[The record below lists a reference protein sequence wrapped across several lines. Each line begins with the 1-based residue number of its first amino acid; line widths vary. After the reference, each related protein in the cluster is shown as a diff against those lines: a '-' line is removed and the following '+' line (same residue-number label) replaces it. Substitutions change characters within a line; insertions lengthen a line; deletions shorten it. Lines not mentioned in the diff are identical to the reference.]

1 MKEEMKEEN
10 YFYKEY
16 RHGTI
21 SRSIV
26 LLGRVKIDKAEASFD
41 DGHSIPKSETIPKR
55 VGSSR

>member
-1 MKEEMKEEN
+1 MKEEN